1 MHDTLTT
8 LVLISGSVVAA
19 LLATLGMA
27 GAVHVTS
34 RRDSGFMHTI
44 FYVML
49 FTVVLTSLLSG
60 RDLTSTTQMS
70 TDITPVGPPRHP
82 LMDVLQP
89 VMSLLIL
96 AVSAERIV
104 THWLLRERA
113 KAPPL
118 MLIAFLVFWLT
129 TVVSPALFGAH
140 PQFSHD
146 YVYAL
151 VIGVAAALASSLE
164 RDQALKA
171 TRNGLFIIMLAS
183 LLLIPI
189 QPGLVMDTAYT
200 QGLLPGVPRLAGI
213 TPHAVTLGLMAQ
225 LGLLLLLAQPYERR
239 WLNRLA
245 WVVIGLALF
254 LAQSKTGWLAF
265 MLCSGAMMLV
275 RHAPGWWRRVGDPLH
290 PTVGM
295 LSLVV
300 FMLGVALLV
309 LVFMFGDVGGR
320 LSSFFDTPEGAQLAS
335 LTGRDHIWA
344 IAWEEWRRNPV
355 FGYGPGIW
363 NEEFRAI
370 IGMSNA
376 THAHNQFM
384 DTLSRAGTVG
394 ASGLVFYAVILLGM
408 SLRFARATGGL
419 SVALFLALFLRA
431 VSEVPMVMF
440 GYGPDLVIHVLLLMV
455 LAAAAHEASADH
467 QASSIRQS
475 AEAPAHTRS
484 RAPPDALQAPS
495 AAPVGGRRL
504 RPPRP
509 ARPSSD
515 PFATPGYSP

>member
-1 MHDTLTT
+1 MQETLTT
-8 LVLISGSVVAA
+8 LILVSGSMVAA

-34 RRDSGFMHTI
+34 RRNSGFMHLI
-44 FYVML
+44 FYAML
-49 FTVVLTSLLSG
+49 FTVVLTSVLSG
-60 RDLTSTTQMS
+60 RDLSSMAQMTT
-70 TDITPVGPPRHP
+70 DVTPVEPSRHP
-82 LMDVLQP
+82 LMEVLQP
-89 VMSLLIL
+89 ILSLMIL

-104 THWLLRERA
+104 THWLVRDRA

-118 MLIAFLVFWLT
+118 MLVAFFIFWLT
-129 TVVSPALFGAH
+129 TVVSPAIFGAH
-140 PQFSHD
+140 PKFTHD

-151 VIGVAAALASSLE
+151 IIGVAAALASSLE

-171 TRNGLFIIMLAS
+171 TRNGLLVIAALS
-183 LLLIPI
+183 LLLMPI
-189 QPGLVMDTAYT
+189 KPGMVMDTAYN

-239 WLNRLA
+239 WLNRSA
-245 WVVIGLALF
+245 WLIISLTLF
-254 LAQSKTGWLAF
+254 LAQSKTAWLAF
-265 MLCSGAMMLV
+265 LICSGAMMLV

-290 PTVGM
+290 PGVGM
-295 LSLVV
+295 VSVV
-300 FMLGVALLV
+300 GFMLGVAVLA

-320 LSSFFDTPEGAQLAS
+320 LSNFFNTPEGAQLAS
-335 LTGRDHIWA
+335 LTGRDRIWA

-355 FGYGPGIW
+355 FGYGPSIW

-394 ASGLVFYAVILLGM
+394 ATGLVFYALVLLGM
-408 SLRFARATGGL
+408 SLRFARATRGL
-419 SVALFLALFLRA
+419 SMALFLALFLRA

-455 LAAAAHEASADH
+455 LAAAAHEARTAK
-467 QASSIRQS
+467 ARR
-475 AEAPAHTRS
+475 EPAPAP
-484 RAPPDALQAPS
+484 RAAK
-495 AAPVGGRRL
+495 
-504 RPPRP
+504 
-509 ARPSSD
+509 ARPSRQSQPAPD
-515 PFATPGYSP
+515 PFASPGYSP

>member
-1 MHDTLTT
+1 MHETVTT

-34 RRDSGFMHTI
+34 RRDSGYMHTI
-44 FYVML
+44 FYAML
-49 FTVVLTSLLSG
+49 LTVVLMSLLSG
-60 RDLTSTTQMS
+60 RDLTSTAQMS
-70 TDITPVGPPRHP
+70 TDISSAGPARHP

-89 VMSLLIL
+89 VISLLIL

-140 PQFSHD
+140 PKFSHD
-146 YVYAL
+146 FVYAL
-151 VIGVAAALASSLE
+151 IIGVAASLASGLE

-171 TRNGLFIIMLAS
+171 TRNGLLLIMLAS

-189 QPGLVMDTAYT
+189 RPGLVMDTAYN

-225 LGLLLLLAQPYERR
+225 LGLLMLLARPYARR
-239 WLNRLA
+239 WLNMSA
-245 WVVIGLALF
+245 WVVTSLALF
-254 LAQSKTGWLAF
+254 LAQSKTAWLAF
-265 MLCSGAMMLV
+265 LICSGAMMLV

-290 PTVGM
+290 PTTG
-295 LSLVV
+295 LVSV
-300 FMLGVALLV
+300 VIFMLGVTLLV

-320 LSSFFDTPEGAQLAS
+320 LSSFLATPEGAQLAS
-335 LTGRDHIWA
+335 LTGRDRIWA

-355 FGYGPGIW
+355 FGYGPSIW

-394 ASGLVFYAVILLGM
+394 AAGLVFYAVVLLGM
-408 SLRFARATGGL
+408 SVRFARATRGL
-419 SVALFLALFLRA
+419 SMALFLALFLRA

-455 LAAAAHEASADH
+455 LAAAAKEARVAEPRKDH
-467 QASSIRQS
+467 VFGKRTAHPH
-475 AEAPAHTRS
+475 APM
-484 RAPPDALQAPS
+484 PS
-495 AAPVGGRRL
+495 PEPLGGRRL
-504 RPPRP
+504 RPPRTSRP
-509 ARPSSD
+509 ASD
-515 PFATPGYSP
+515 PFSSPGFSP

>member
-1 MHDTLTT
+1 MQETLSTF
-8 LVLISGSVVAA
+8 VLISGSVVAA

-44 FYVML
+44 FYAML
-49 FTVVLTSLLSG
+49 FTVVFTSLLSG
-60 RDLTSTTQMS
+60 RDLTSS
-70 TDITPVGPPRHP
+70 TDMTTDFTPVGPGRHP

-104 THWLLRERA
+104 SHWLRRERA
-113 KAPPL
+113 QSPPL
-118 MLIAFLVFWLT
+118 MVIAFLVFWLT

-151 VIGVAAALASSLE
+151 VIGVAAALASGLE

-171 TRNGLFIIMLAS
+171 TRNGLFIIMLLS

-189 QPGLVMDTAYT
+189 KPSFVMDTAYN

-225 LGLLLLLAQPYERR
+225 LGLLMLLARPYARR
-239 WLNRLA
+239 WLNLSA
-245 WVVIGLALF
+245 WGVIGLALF
-254 LAQSKTGWLAF
+254 LAQSKTAWLAF
-265 MLCSGAMMLV
+265 VLCSGAMMLV
-275 RHAPGWWRRVGDPLH
+275 RHVPGWWRRVGDPLR
-290 PTVGM
+290 PTIGL
-295 LSLVV
+295 LSLVALL
-300 FMLGVALLV
+300 LGVVLLA
-309 LVFMFGDVGGR
+309 LVFMFGDISGR
-320 LSSFFDTPEGAQLAS
+320 INNYVNTPAGAQLLS
-335 LTGRDHIWA
+335 LTGRDRIWA

-355 FGYGPGIW
+355 FGYGPNIW

-370 IGMSNA
+370 IGMRNA

-394 ASGLVFYAVILLGM
+394 ASGLVFYAVVLLGM
-408 SLRFARATGGL
+408 SLRFARATAGL
-419 SVALFLALFLRA
+419 SMALFLALFLRA
-431 VSEVPMVMF
+431 VSEVPLVML

-455 LAAAAHEASADH
+455 LAAAAHEARDVSPTPVTNA
-467 QASSIRQS
+467 QPNAR
-475 AEAPAHTRS
+475 
-484 RAPPDALQAPS
+484 PPGPT
-495 AAPVGGRRL
+495 GGRRL
-504 RPPRP
+504 RAPRPPRP
-509 ARPSSD
+509 SRPFGLRPD
-515 PFATPGYSP
+515 PFASANPGTSP

>member
-1 MHDTLTT
+1 MQETLTT

-34 RRDSGFMHTI
+34 RRDSGFMHFI

-60 RDLTSTTQMS
+60 RDLTSSAQMT
-70 TDITPVGPPRHP
+70 TDITQVGPSRHP

-113 KAPPL
+113 KSPPL
-118 MLIAFLVFWLT
+118 MLVAFIIFWLT

-140 PQFSHD
+140 PKFTHD

-151 VIGVAAALASSLE
+151 IIGVAAALASSLE
-164 RDQALKA
+164 RDQAIKA
-171 TRNGLFIIMLAS
+171 TRNGLLVIAVIS

-189 QPGLVMDTAYT
+189 KPGMVMDAAYN

-225 LGLLLLLAQPYERR
+225 LGLLLLLARPYERR
-239 WLNRLA
+239 WLNVCAWLA
-245 WVVIGLALF
+245 ISLTLF
-254 LAQSKTGWLAF
+254 LAQSKTAWLAF
-265 MLCSGAMMLV
+265 LICSGAMMLV
-275 RHAPGWWRRVGDPLH
+275 RHVPGWWRRVGDPLH
-290 PTVGM
+290 PGVGIVSM
-295 LSLVV
+295 LG
-300 FMLGVALLV
+300 FMLGVALLA
-309 LVFMFGDVGGR
+309 LIFMFGDVGGR
-320 LSSFFDTPEGAQLAS
+320 LSNFFNTPEGAQLAS
-335 LTGRDHIWA
+335 LTGRDRIWA

-355 FGYGPGIW
+355 FGYGPSIW

-394 ASGLVFYAVILLGM
+394 ATGLVFYALVLLGM
-408 SLRFARATGGL
+408 SLRFARATAGL
-419 SVALFLALFLRA
+419 SMALFLALFLRA

-455 LAAAAHEASADH
+455 LAAAAHEARMAK
-467 QASSIRQS
+467 AAREPVPAPRSSG
-475 AEAPAHTRS
+475 TS
-484 RAPPDALQAPS
+484 RPLPEPW
-495 AAPVGGRRL
+495 GGPRL
-504 RPPRP
+504 RPARRERTRTEPYFDPP
-509 ARPSSD
+509 ATS
-515 PFATPGYSP
+515 T

>member
-1 MHDTLTT
+1 MHETLTT

-60 RDLTSTTQMS
+60 RDLTSATQMS
-70 TDITPVGPPRHP
+70 TDITPVGPTRHP

-118 MLIAFLVFWLT
+118 LLIAFLVFWLT

-146 YVYAL
+146 YVYTL
-151 VIGVAAALASSLE
+151 VIGVAAALASGLE

-171 TRNGLFIIMLAS
+171 TRNGLFIITLAS

-189 QPGLVMDTAYT
+189 QPGLVMDTAYK
-200 QGLLPGVPRLAGI
+200 QGLFPGVPRLAGI

-225 LGLLLLLAQPYERR
+225 LGLLMLLAQPYERR

-254 LAQSKTGWLAF
+254 LAQSKTAWLAF
-265 MLCSGAMMLV
+265 LICSGAMMLV
-275 RHAPGWWRRVGDPLH
+275 RHAPDWWRRVGDPLH
-290 PTVGM
+290 PTFGM
-295 LSLVV
+295 LSLVA
-300 FMLGVALLV
+300 FMLGVTLLV

-320 LSSFFDTPEGAQLAS
+320 LSNFFDTPEGAQLAS
-335 LTGRDHIWA
+335 LTGRDRIWA

-355 FGYGPGIW
+355 FGYGPSIW

-394 ASGLVFYAVILLGM
+394 ATGLVFYVVVLMGM
-408 SLRFARATGGL
+408 SLRFARATRGL

-455 LAAAAHEASADH
+455 LAAAAH
-467 QASSIRQS
+467 QARAARPLSPSS
-475 AEAPAHTRS
+475 PS
-484 RAPPDALQAPS
+484 RTP
-495 AAPVGGRRL
+495 

-509 ARPSSD
+509 ARPPSD